1 MSSVP
6 TNHAL
11 ILAGALFVLGTVGVL
26 ARRNLI
32 FVLMSLELMLSATG
46 IAFVAA
52 ASRWQMTNGQA
63 QPDGQVFFIL
73 ILVTAAAEVA
83 VGLTLLLRIYHNWK
97 NIDSDEVSELR
108 G

>member
-1 MSSVP
+1 MTSVP

-11 ILAGALFVLGTVGVL
+11 ILAGVLFVLGTVGVL

-32 FVLMSLELMLSATG
+32 FVLMSLELMLSAAG

-52 ASRWQMTNGQA
+52 ASRWRLPNGQG
-63 QPDGQVFFIL
+63 QPDGQVFFIF

-83 VGLTLLLRIYHNWK
+83 VGLTLLLRIYHYWK
-97 NIDSDEVSELR
+97 NVDSDNVSELK

>member
-1 MSSVP
+1 MSGIP

-11 ILAGALFVLGTVGVL
+11 ILAGILFLLGAVGVM
-26 ARRNLI
+26 ARRNLV
-32 FVLMSLELMLSATG
+32 FVLMSVEIMLTASS

-52 ASRWQMTNGQA
+52 GAKWR
-63 QPDGQVFFIL
+63 QPDGQVIVIF

-83 VGLTLLLRIYHNWK
+83 VGLSLLLRIHHNWK
-97 NIDSDEVSELR
+97 NVDADEVSLMK